1 MATVLD
7 FDRKR
12 LYFSY
17 NSSTGIANG
26 NGSKGAKQSII
37 LTENRYLQRYICLY
51 FITGRSVVVFL
62 CCVHLVIVLCYRVAV
77 MCIAIASKQ
86 LIAQQVACTY
96 IPFCLCKEEVVD

>member
-37 LTENRYLQRYICLY
+37 LIENRYLQRYICLY
-51 FITGRSVVVFL
+51 FITGRSVVFSML
-62 CCVHLVIVLCYRVAV
+62 RSFGHCALLPCCCNG
-77 MCIAIASKQ
+77 IAIASKQ
-86 LIAQQVACTY
+86 LIAQLGVACTY